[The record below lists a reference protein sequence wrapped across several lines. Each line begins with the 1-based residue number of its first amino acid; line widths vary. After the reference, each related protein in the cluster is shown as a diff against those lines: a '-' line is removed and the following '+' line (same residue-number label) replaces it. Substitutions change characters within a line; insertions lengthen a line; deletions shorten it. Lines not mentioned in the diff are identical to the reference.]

1 MAGTVFASIFSGYT
15 VVGIPNE
22 AYNFGWKSIR
32 WLPAIFTIIWAYF
45 GTMLRLRRASNIR
58 NHQTPVDFITDRYQ
72 SQILRYTIL
81 TLQALPAA
89 VFLAAQVASIKN
101 TINAMFGLSPDAV
114 WPVIVI
120 NMIILIFEWVG
131 GLSSVALTTPSRLWL
146 WCFRL
151 LRSLACSPPSSL
163 RGRT

>member
-1 MAGTVFASIFSGYT
+1 
-15 VVGIPNE
+15 
-22 AYNFGWKSIR
+22 
-32 WLPAIFTIIWAYF
+32 
-45 GTMLRLRRASNIR
+45 MLRLRRASNIR

-120 NMIILIFEWVG
+120 NMIILIFEWCVKND
-131 GLSSVALTTPSRLWL
+131 
-146 WCFRL
+146 
-151 LRSLACSPPSSL
+151 
-163 RGRT
+163 